1 MSHSLKRHDEFKNLL
16 QNYQISS
23 EGRDVLANMKYV
35 ITAGPTSA
43 GRTSL
48 INKLVETG
56 KYERVVSNTTR
67 PMREN
72 DGVKEVDGDPYWFKT
87 EEQMLDDLREGRM
100 LEAEIIHGIQ
110 VSGVSIEALKKVSD
124 NGKIA
129 VTEMDFMGVDNI
141 YKVKPDVDVLFV
153 LPPSYEE
160 WIGRLERRGNMS
172 QEEIMHRLST
182 AEAFFEVALKSPY
195 YKFMVNIDLDASV
208 SNARR
213 IVEEGAYSDTEDA
226 AGKELAWKLLNK
238 VKQTL
243 NS

>member
-1 MSHSLKRHDEFKNLL
+1 MSHSLQRYDEFKNIL
-16 QNYQISS
+16 QDYHIGD
-23 EGRDVLANMKYV
+23 EGREALAGMKYV

-48 INKLVETG
+48 IDKLVSTG
-56 KYERVVSNTTR
+56 KYARVVSNTTR

-110 VSGVSIEALKKVSD
+110 VSGVSIEALKQTRD
-124 NGKIA
+124 QGKIA
-129 VTEMDFMGVDNI
+129 VTEMDFMGVTNI
-141 YKVKPDVDVLFV
+141 HKIKPDVDVLFV
-153 LPPSYEE
+153 VPPSYEV
-160 WIGRLERRGNMS
+160 WIERLEQRGNMS
-172 QEEIMHRLST
+172 QEEITHRLST
-182 AEAFFEVALKSPY
+182 AEAFFEVAINTPF
-195 YKFMVNIDLDASV
+195 YKFVINHDLDDTMTD
-208 SNARR
+208 ARR
-213 IVEEGAYSDTEDA
+213 IVETGEYSEEEHK
-226 AGKELAWKLLNK
+226 AGIDLCWKLLNQ